1 MSSISPVAERLTL
14 DEARMLA
21 VIAQRLDRRPAA
33 VRSPERVKQRLLE
46 TVRHLG
52 CVQIDTISVISRS
65 HETVLWSRLGAFD
78 PALFDE
84 LYYPDGALM
93 EYWAHAAAF
102 VPIEALPFYL
112 RAMAKYRERYETPGS
127 WAEREAATLDRVL
140 AAIRERGPLGS
151 RHFERS
157 GGPRADPW
165 TWWGGK
171 PERQALDHLWS
182 RGDLMVQRRQGFQR
196 TYDLTER
203 MAPEL
208 SRGEPPSEAAEQR
221 HFVATA
227 LRAMGIGTAA
237 WVADYFRTGWVRHV
251 DPRSTG
257 AELALM
263 ASEGLAV
270 PAEVEGLQEPAWLDP
285 TMLPKLAELR
295 SGRGRPTL
303 TTLLSPFDN
312 LIWYRPRTAALFG
325 FEYRIEC
332 YTPAAKRI
340 YGYYTLPILH
350 RGRLVGRIDPS
361 YDRRHRR
368 LTIKAVHLEPRV
380 RPTPALASAVAV
392 ALRDLSGFLGGGE
405 ITVLRSDPE
414 PFGAMLSERMMDY
427 AEAPEPALERQ

>member
-1 MSSISPVAERLTL
+1 MSSLSPVAERLSL

-33 VRSPERVKQRLLE
+33 IRSPVRVKQRLLE

-84 LYYPDGALM
+84 IYYPDGALF

-102 VPIEALPFYL
+102 VPIEALPFYF
-112 RAMAKYRERYETPGS
+112 RAMAAYRARYEAPGS
-127 WAEREAATLDRVL
+127 WAEREAATLNLVL
-140 AAIRERGPLGS
+140 AAIRERGPLAS
-151 RHFERS
+151 RHFERPA
-157 GGPRADPW
+157 GPRADPW

-196 TYDLTER
+196 TYDLAER
-203 MAPEL
+203 IAPN
-208 SRGEPPSEAAEQR
+208 RIGGEPPSEAAAQR

-227 LRAMGIGTAA
+227 LSAMGIGTPA

-251 DPRSTG
+251 DSRSTG

-270 PAEVEGLQEPAWLDP
+270 PAEVEGLSEPAWIDP
-285 TMLPKLAELR
+285 ALLPTLTELR

-332 YTPAAKRI
+332 YTPEAKRI

-350 RGRLVGRIDPS
+350 RGRLVGRVDPS
-361 YDRRHRR
+361 YDRRLRR
-368 LTIKAVHLEPRV
+368 LTIKAAHLEPRV
-380 RPTPALASAVAV
+380 RATDPLAAAVV
-392 ALRDLSGFLGGGE
+392 GALRDLSGFLGGGE
-405 ITVLRSDPE
+405 IVVQRSNPE
-414 PFGAMLSERMMDY
+414 PFATMLNDRL
-427 AEAPEPALERQ
+427 ATA